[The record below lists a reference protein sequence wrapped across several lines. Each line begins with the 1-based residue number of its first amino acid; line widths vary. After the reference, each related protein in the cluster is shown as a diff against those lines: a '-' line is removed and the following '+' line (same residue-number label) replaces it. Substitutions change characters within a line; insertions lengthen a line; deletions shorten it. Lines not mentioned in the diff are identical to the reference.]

1 MSHILD
7 IAVGTFTTRP
17 YVFAFF
23 AAYLLAC
30 VPHVGWA
37 RTLTFTLAGYL
48 IAFASEWL
56 SINTGFP
63 YGWYY
68 YIDTTS
74 HKELWVAGV
83 PFFDSLSYV
92 FLSYCSY
99 ATALFILSP
108 LKSWRWN
115 VATLETRRIRSS
127 FAALILGA
135 CLQTF
140 LDIVIDPVALQG
152 RRWFLGQIYGYREV
166 GIHFGVPLSN
176 YAGWLLTSLCL
187 VGAFQLID
195 ARRFDGAPAGMFNLP
210 FRSLVGP
217 LLYLSVLLFN
227 WGVTLWIGEYFMA
240 LCGILIFTLPIL
252 MVTIM
257 AVRRVNRYTT
267 EELEEHRRDYP
278 WSFVSNLISS
288 PDLRSPSPVG
298 IGAVTTPETAA
309 RSPLPGASPQSGCS
323 LPGG

>member
-1 MSHILD
+1 MTSYLD
-7 IAVGTFTTRP
+7 IALGTLSMRP

-37 RTLTFTLAGYL
+37 RTLAFTLTGYL

-68 YIDTTS
+68 YIETTRLQ
-74 HKELWVAGV
+74 ELWVAGV

-92 FLSYCSY
+92 FLAYCSY
-99 ATALFILSP
+99 TTALLILSP
-108 LKSWRWN
+108 LKSRGWN
-115 VATLETRRIRSS
+115 LMTLETRRIRRSP
-127 FAALILGA
+127 AALILGA
-135 CLQTF
+135 FLQTF

-152 RRWFLGQIYGYREV
+152 RRWFLGQIYGYSTN

-195 ARRFDGAPAGMFNLP
+195 ARRLADAPRGVCNIP
-210 FRSLVGP
+210 FRSLLGP
-217 LLYLSVLLFN
+217 LLYLSVLVFN
-227 WGVTLWIGEYFMA
+227 ISVTLWIGERFMA
-240 LCGILIFTLPIL
+240 LSGILIFTLPLL
-252 MVTIM
+252 MTLLL
-257 AVRRVNRYTT
+257 AAQRVNRYSK
-267 EELEEHRRDYP
+267 EEFGEHIRDYP
-278 WSFVSNLISS
+278 WSPAGRIEKNS
-288 PDLRSPSPVG
+288 
-298 IGAVTTPETAA
+298 
-309 RSPLPGASPQSGCS
+309 
-323 LPGG
+323 